1 MKKRKIILA
10 TGIFYPD
17 VGGPAI
23 HVRKIAEKLC
33 EEGFEV
39 VVVAYGENKEPD
51 NFPFKVVRISR
62 GSPKILQWIFY
73 FLEVLKAS
81 FGASL
86 LYAFDPTAAGLPSS
100 VASFVLRKPFII
112 RIGGDPIWER
122 VVETGKRFVTIEE
135 YYKDKLHLIDNPNL
149 FNLIKWVLNRAKF
162 VVVYNQFFKDF
173 YANNFAIDSKKILIV
188 KNPVFVRE
196 KINVQLSQ
204 TPTILFAG
212 RFVTYKNLKMVL
224 KSFAKVL
231 EKKPEARLSLIG
243 KGPEKEDLEMLVK
256 DLGLKESVSFTD
268 SLPQEELFKRI
279 RDSAFSLAPA
289 LNEFNPNFILESLSF
304 GKPVLISKGHGLS
317 VSLEDEFVF
326 DSKDESELVNK
337 MLFLLDE
344 ENYKEALRKIHALDL
359 NQTWE
364 DVLNFHVK
372 LIKENI

>member
-1 MKKRKIILA
+1 
-10 TGIFYPD
+10 
-17 VGGPAI
+17 
-23 HVRKIAEKLC
+23 
-33 EEGFEV
+33 
-39 VVVAYGENKEPD
+39 
-51 NFPFKVVRISR
+51 
-62 GSPKILQWIFY
+62 PKIFQWFFY
-73 FLEVLKAS
+73 FLEVLKTS
-81 FGASL
+81 FRASL
-86 LYAFDPTAAGLPSS
+86 LYAFDPTAAGLGAS
-100 VASFVLRKPFII
+100 VASLFLRKPFII

-173 YANNFAIDSKKILIV
+173 YTNNFAIDPKKILIV

-196 KINVQLSQ
+196 KISTPLSSK
-204 TPTILFAG
+204 PIILFAG

-231 EKKPEARLSLIG
+231 DQKPEARLSLIG

-256 DLGLKESVSFTD
+256 DIGLKEGVSFTD

>member
-23 HVRKIAEKLC
+23 HVRKIAERLC

-62 GSPKILQWIFY
+62 GSPKIFQWFFY
-73 FLEVLKAS
+73 FLEVLKTS
-81 FGASL
+81 FRASL
-86 LYAFDPTAAGLPSS
+86 LYAFDPTAAGLGAS
-100 VASFVLRKPFII
+100 VASLFLRKPFII

-173 YANNFAIDSKKILIV
+173 YTNNFAIDPKKILIV

-196 KINVQLSQ
+196 KISTPLSSK
-204 TPTILFAG
+204 PIILFAG

-231 EKKPEARLSLIG
+231 DQKPEARLSLIG

-256 DLGLKESVSFTD
+256 DIGLKEGVSFTD

-344 ENYKEALRKIHALDL
+344 ESYKEALRKIHALDL

>member
-23 HVRKIAEKLC
+23 HVRKIAEKLS

-39 VVVAYGENKEPD
+39 IVVAYGENKEPD
-51 NFPFKVVRISR
+51 NFPFKVVRIFRENS
-62 GSPKILQWIFY
+62 KIFQWIFY
-73 FLEVLKAS
+73 FLKVLKVS

-86 LYAFDPTAAGLPSS
+86 VYAFDPTAAGLPSS
-100 VASFVLRKPFII
+100 AASLVLRKPFII

-135 YYKDKLHLIDNPNL
+135 YYKEKLHMIDNPNL

-196 KINVQLSQ
+196 KITTPLSLK
-204 TPTILFAG
+204 PTILFAG
-212 RFVTYKNLKMVL
+212 RFVAYKNLKMVL
-224 KSFAKVL
+224 RSFAKVL
-231 EKKPEARLSLIG
+231 EKKPEAKLSLIG
-243 KGPEKEDLEMLVK
+243 KGPEKEDLEKTVGE
-256 DLGLKESVSFTD
+256 LGLNENVSFVD

-279 RDSAFSLAPA
+279 RDCAFSLAPA

-317 VSLEDEFVF
+317 VSLEEEFVF
-326 DSKDESELVNK
+326 DSKDEKDLTNK
-337 MLFLLDE
+337 MLHLLDAD
-344 ENYKEALRKIHALDL
+344 NYNESLRKIHALDL
-359 NQTWE
+359 NQSWE
-364 DVLNFHVK
+364 DVLDFHLK

>member
-23 HVRKIAEKLC
+23 HVRKIAERLC

-51 NFPFKVVRISR
+51 NFPFKVLRISR
-62 GSPKILQWIFY
+62 NSPKIFQWFFY
-73 FLEVLKAS
+73 FLEVLKTS
-81 FGASL
+81 FRASL
-86 LYAFDPTAAGLPSS
+86 LYAFDPTAAGLGAS
-100 VASFVLRKPFII
+100 VASLFLRKPFII

-173 YANNFAIDSKKILIV
+173 YTNNFAIDPKKILIV

-196 KINVQLSQ
+196 KISTPLSSK
-204 TPTILFAG
+204 PIILFAG

-231 EKKPEARLSLIG
+231 DQKPEARLSLIG

-256 DLGLKESVSFTD
+256 DIGLKEGVSFTD

>member
-1 MKKRKIILA
+1 
-10 TGIFYPD
+10 
-17 VGGPAI
+17 
-23 HVRKIAEKLC
+23 
-33 EEGFEV
+33 
-39 VVVAYGENKEPD
+39 
-51 NFPFKVVRISR
+51 
-62 GSPKILQWIFY
+62 
-73 FLEVLKAS
+73 
-81 FGASL
+81 
-86 LYAFDPTAAGLPSS
+86 
-100 VASFVLRKPFII
+100 
-112 RIGGDPIWER
+112 
-122 VVETGKRFVTIEE
+122 
-135 YYKDKLHLIDNPNL
+135 
-149 FNLIKWVLNRAKF
+149 
-162 VVVYNQFFKDF
+162 
-173 YANNFAIDSKKILIV
+173 
-188 KNPVFVRE
+188 
-196 KINVQLSQ
+196 
-204 TPTILFAG
+204 
-212 RFVTYKNLKMVL
+212 MVL

-231 EKKPEARLSLIG
+231 DQKPEARLSLIG

-256 DLGLKESVSFTD
+256 DIGLKEGVSFTD